1 MPTKYESSYYKAL
14 KIRCDFNANIAN
26 LLPKC
31 ILLELETTKNVCSNE
46 FLFIIQA
53 QLKTANKAG
62 AIKMSTRC
70 FAVLHLFDMYKGA

>member
-1 MPTKYESSYYKAL
+1 ML
-14 KIRCDFNANIAN
+14 
-26 LLPKC
+26 
-31 ILLELETTKNVCSNE
+31 ILLISFLSAFYYNWKQQRMFVNKSSNE
-46 FLFIIQA
+46 FLFLIQA